1 MVVGFQVLPVR
12 IASVPVPAYETEAI
26 PVAVLNAEMKG
37 KGMSIAVSAKSRH
50 CEITDEKA

>member
-26 PVAVLNAEMKG
+26 PVAVLNADMKG
-37 KGMSIAVSAKSRH
+37 NGMSIAVSA
-50 CEITDEKA
+50 